1 MLDCHVFPMQ
11 PQDLKSRRKVEKKK
25 RERERTRETAA

>member
-11 PQDLKSRRKVEKKK
+11 PQDLKVEESGKKK
-25 RERERTRETAA
+25 RERERED

>member
-11 PQDLKSRRKVEKKK
+11 PQDLKVEESGKKK
-25 RERERTRETAA
+25 ERERED